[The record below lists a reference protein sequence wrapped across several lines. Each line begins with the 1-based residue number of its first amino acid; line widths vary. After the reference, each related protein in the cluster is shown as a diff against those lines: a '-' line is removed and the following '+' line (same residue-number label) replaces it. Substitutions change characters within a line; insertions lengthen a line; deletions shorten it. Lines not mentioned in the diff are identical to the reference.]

1 MGAAVGFLVDTVV
14 GVERFGMD
22 SLLPPPAGGT
32 EEGSREMVHRV
43 ARREDGSVVLVLDL
57 GAVLSP
63 RESARVGALTE
74 RSVAGEP
81 VGGGAKDPG
90 TPALPGEGP
99 EPPKTVR
106 RLRKA
111 R

>member
-1 MGAAVGFLVDTVV
+1 MED
-14 GVERFGMD
+14 
-22 SLLPPPAGGT
+22 LLPPPAGGT
-32 EEGSREMVHRV
+32 AEGVREMVHRV

-63 RESARVGALTE
+63 RESVRVGTLAD
-74 RSVAGEP
+74 RSAP
-81 VGGGAKDPG
+81 GAG
-90 TPALPGEGP
+90 TPLPEGP
-99 EPPKTVR
+99 EPPKPAR